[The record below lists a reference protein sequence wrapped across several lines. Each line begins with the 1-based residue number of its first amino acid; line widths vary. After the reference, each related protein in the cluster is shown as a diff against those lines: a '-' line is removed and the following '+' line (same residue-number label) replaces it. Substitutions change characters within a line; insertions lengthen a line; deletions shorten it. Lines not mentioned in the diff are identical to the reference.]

1 MCERTKIEE
10 RNCEVKG
17 SYNAKS
23 PIAKPL
29 FYPWYINKVSPSGHV
44 LICASDDRT
53 CAQLQQYIKHGS
65 DWLLNR
71 LYARTVGKRDSATS
85 AGFELD
91 LDQKNK
97 DRTNKGQKRKE
108 SEQKKRTKSIK
119 SKKRPSLTLTQ
130 MMGKEEPAGGAVMG
144 SSGDEDEEDGE
155 EEEELELELS
165 SDAYYG
171 VLKEPLTVIHP
182 LKGLTDPHSLTRV
195 LHEVEPSFVVLYDA
209 ELSFVRQLEI
219 YKACRPGKPLRVYFL
234 IYGGSTEEQK
244 YLTALSKEKKAF
256 EHLIRSEPFL

>member
-1 MCERTKIEE
+1 M
-10 RNCEVKG
+10 
-17 SYNAKS
+17 
-23 PIAKPL
+23 
-29 FYPWYINKVSPSGHV
+29 

-65 DWLLNR
+65 DWLLKR
-71 LYARTVGKRDSATS
+71 LYTRTIGKRDS
-85 AGFELD
+85 GLD
-91 LDQKNK
+91 LDRK
-97 DRTNKGQKRKE
+97 DKERTAKGQKRKGTA
-108 SEQKKRTKSIK
+108 QKKGTRSIK

-130 MMGKEEPAGGAVMG
+130 MMGKEETTEGAVMG
-144 SSGDEDEEDGE
+144 SSGDEEEEGE
-155 EEEELELELS
+155 SMEEAGKEEEELKLDLS

-219 YKACRPGKPLRVYFL
+219 YKACRPGKTLRVYFL

>member
-1 MCERTKIEE
+1 M
-10 RNCEVKG
+10 
-17 SYNAKS
+17 
-23 PIAKPL
+23 
-29 FYPWYINKVSPSGHV
+29 

-71 LYARTVGKRDSATS
+71 LYTRTIGKRDSAT
-85 AGFELD
+85 AAFELD
-91 LDQKNK
+91 LDQNDKE
-97 DRTNKGQKRKE
+97 RATKGQKRKDTA
-108 SEQKKRTKSIK
+108 QKKSTKSTK

-130 MMGKEEPAGGAVMG
+130 MMGKETTEGGVMG
-144 SSGDEDEEDGE
+144 SSGDDDAEQMGEDGE
-155 EEEELELELS
+155 EEEELKLDLS

-219 YKACRPGKPLRVYFL
+219 YKASRPGKPLRVYFL

>member
-1 MCERTKIEE
+1 M
-10 RNCEVKG
+10 
-17 SYNAKS
+17 
-23 PIAKPL
+23 
-29 FYPWYINKVSPSGHV
+29 

-85 AGFELD
+85 AVFELD
-91 LDQKNK
+91 LDQK
-97 DRTNKGQKRKE
+97 TKGQKKE
-108 SEQKKRTKSIK
+108 TEQKKRTKSIK

-144 SSGDEDEEDGE
+144 SSGDEDERMEEDGE
-155 EEEELELELS
+155 EEEELKLELS

-182 LKGLTDPHSLTRV
+182 LKGLTDSHSLTRV

-256 EHLIRSEPFL
+256 EHLIRLEPFLFSMG

>member
-1 MCERTKIEE
+1 M
-10 RNCEVKG
+10 
-17 SYNAKS
+17 
-23 PIAKPL
+23 
-29 FYPWYINKVSPSGHV
+29 

-53 CAQLQQYIKHGS
+53 CAQLQQYIRHGS

-71 LYARTVGKRDSATS
+71 LYARTIGKRDASA
-85 AGFELD
+85 AAAFELESH
-91 LDQKNK
+91 QKGK
-97 DRTNKGQKRKE
+97 DWVKKGPKGKE
-108 SEQKKRTKSIK
+108 PAQKKKATKGK
-119 SKKRPSLTLTQ
+119 SRPSLTLTQ
-130 MMGKEEPAGGAVMG
+130 MMGKEETGEAAAMG
-144 SSGDEDEEDGE
+144 SSGDENELVEDDDGE
-155 EEEELELELS
+155 EEELKLDLS

-182 LKGLTDPHSLTRV
+182 LKGCTDPHSLTRV

-219 YKACRPGKPLRVYFL
+219 YKANRPGKALRVYFL

-256 EHLIRSEPFL
+256 EHLIRSDPFLSPHVSW

>member
-1 MCERTKIEE
+1 M
-10 RNCEVKG
+10 
-17 SYNAKS
+17 
-23 PIAKPL
+23 
-29 FYPWYINKVSPSGHV
+29 

-65 DWLLNR
+65 DWLLKR
-71 LYARTVGKRDSATS
+71 LYTRTIGKRDSA
-85 AGFELD
+85 AAAAFGLD
-91 LDQKNK
+91 LDRK
-97 DRTNKGQKRKE
+97 DKERTAKGQKRKGIA
-108 SEQKKRTKSIK
+108 QKKGTRSIK

-130 MMGKEEPAGGAVMG
+130 MMGKEETTEGAVMG
-144 SSGDEDEEDGE
+144 SSGDEEEGE
-155 EEEELELELS
+155 SMEEAGKEEEELKLDLS

-219 YKACRPGKPLRVYFL
+219 YKACRPGKTLRVYFL

>member
-1 MCERTKIEE
+1 M
-10 RNCEVKG
+10 
-17 SYNAKS
+17 
-23 PIAKPL
+23 
-29 FYPWYINKVSPSGHV
+29 

-85 AGFELD
+85 AVFELD
-91 LDQKNK
+91 LDKK
-97 DRTNKGQKRKE
+97 NKGQKRKE
-108 SEQKKRTKSIK
+108 TEQKKRTKSIK
-119 SKKRPSLTLTQ
+119 CKKRPSLTLTQ

-144 SSGDEDEEDGE
+144 SSGDEDERTEEDGE
-155 EEEELELELS
+155 EEEELRLELS

-256 EHLIRSEPFL
+256 EHLIRLEPFL

>member
-1 MCERTKIEE
+1 ML
-10 RNCEVKG
+10 
-17 SYNAKS
+17 
-23 PIAKPL
+23 IAKTL

-71 LYARTVGKRDSATS
+71 LYARTIGKQDSATS
-85 AGFELD
+85 AAFELD
-91 LDQKNK
+91 LHQKDK
-97 DRTNKGQKRKE
+97 ERTTKGQKRKE
-108 SEQKKRTKSIK
+108 TEQKKRTKSTK

-130 MMGKEEPAGGAVMG
+130 MIGKEETIEGTVMG
-144 SSGDEDEEDGE
+144 SSGDDDDERMAEDGE
-155 EEEELELELS
+155 EEEELNLELS

-209 ELSFVRQLEI
+209 ELNFVRQLEI

-256 EHLIRSEPFL
+256 EHLIRSEPIL